1 MPRGRPPIAGR
12 TGEPVDAPSLHCIRV
27 SVLPA
32 CARCEVTAAGMGVC
46 LTVLV
51 WYAHAHAHAHVLVL
65 VLAYI

>member
-1 MPRGRPPIAGR
+1 M
-12 TGEPVDAPSLHCIRV
+12 DAPSLHCIRV

-51 WYAHAHAHAHVLVL
+51 WYAHAHAHMLAHAHVQCVCRHT
-65 VLAYI
+65 YIAA